1 MGKASRVPRRRQQSF
16 LVRVMSGAGT
26 LSLWAWQPLSRRPVD
41 SIAMISALAIALII
55 VVNAAFLQSSMLA
68 PPSLNSGASGA
79 KSDSL
84 KPLITGSPARAAPIS
99 SPPLPV
105 PAPRNDAISEL
116 IGPSPRIA
124 AVQRVLAE
132 YGYGQIKASGV
143 LDGATSAAIAKF
155 ERDHNMPNSGR
166 ISDRLVR
173 ELTAMAGHPID

>member
-1 MGKASRVPRRRQQSF
+1 MPRRRQQSF
-16 LVRVMSGAGT
+16 LVRVVSGAGA
-26 LSLWAWQPLSRRPVD
+26 LSLRVWEPFARRPVD
-41 SIAMISALAIALII
+41 SIAIFAALATALII

-68 PPSLNSGASGA
+68 PPSLNAGPAVS

-84 KPLITGSPARAAPIS
+84 KPLVTGSPARPTQS
-99 SPPLPV
+99 SPPPLPV
-105 PAPRNDAISEL
+105 PAPRNDAITQL

-132 YGYGQIKASGV
+132 YGYGQIKPSGI
-143 LDGATSAAIAKF
+143 LDDATSVAIAKF

-166 ISDRLVR
+166 VSDRLVK